1 MNQITAQQI
10 AALRDEA
17 AQHGDEATVKDCDR
31 ANRGSKAAAR
41 RLAAARLSDGWMFV
55 RIRQELQRAQWAGDP
70 PWEGLHVLAKRLD
83 LGELRRF
90 LRDWRQLRRGSS
102 VEEYHPSAVI
112 ADRLV
117 AAAHGR

>member
-41 RLAAARLSDGWMFV
+41 RLAAIIA
-55 RIRQELQRAQWAGDP
+55 EAQAMA
-70 PWEGLHVLAKRLD
+70 EA
-83 LGELRRF
+83 E
-90 LRDWRQLRRGSS
+90 
-102 VEEYHPSAVI
+102 
-112 ADRLV
+112 
-117 AAAHGR
+117 